1 MQNLIADAIAV
12 YKEAMK
18 APTKAALELRQVFE
32 GLTTEEKLT
41 TIIRDKF
48 ERPNYSKS
56 IFDVVLG
63 SDSSYNGT
71 GNASLYDDFYWER
84 CETKYLSDILDM
96 TMEDV
101 DTGEVET
108 PEGLAKIILADD
120 GPRVVTLVDM
130 LEKNLGECEHDW

>member
-1 MQNLIADAIAV
+1 MQTLINA
-12 YKEAMK
+12 YNEAMK
-18 APTKAALELRQVFE
+18 APTKAALELRKAFE
-32 GLTTEEKLT
+32 SLTTEEKLV

-48 ERPNYSKS
+48 EKQPYSKS

-63 SDSSYNGT
+63 SDSSYTGT

-108 PEGLAKIILADD
+108 PEGIAKIILADD